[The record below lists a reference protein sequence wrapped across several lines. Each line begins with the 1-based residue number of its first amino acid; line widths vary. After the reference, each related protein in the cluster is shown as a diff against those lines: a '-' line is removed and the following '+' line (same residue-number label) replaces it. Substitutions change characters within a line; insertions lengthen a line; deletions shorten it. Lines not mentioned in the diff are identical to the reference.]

1 VTIMAAACGVIIV
14 LLGLFS
20 AGRSPTELQSATEV
34 SCLIGGLVLCFIAV
48 VLARLAAL
56 DRRLDAF
63 EAVAQVEPA
72 PEPAS
77 ERASAAR

>member
-1 VTIMAAACGVIIV
+1 MTIMAAACGVIIV

-20 AGRSPTELQSATEV
+20 AGRSPTELQSAIEV
-34 SCLIGGLVLCFIAV
+34 SCLIGGLILCFIAV

-63 EAVAQVEPA
+63 EAVPHAE
-72 PEPAS
+72 PEPEAS
-77 ERASAAR
+77 REAGRAAP